1 MEESGIDVPR
11 HVFMSRDGYV
21 SKGTRDGPRKE
32 EGGSRGGNNG
42 GGSVEDI

>member
-11 HVFMSRDGYV
+11 HVFMSRDSYV

>member
-11 HVFMSRDGYV
+11 HVLTIRDGYI
-21 SKGTRDGPRKE
+21 SKGTGDGPRKE
-32 EGGSRGGNNG
+32 EGGSRGGDNG